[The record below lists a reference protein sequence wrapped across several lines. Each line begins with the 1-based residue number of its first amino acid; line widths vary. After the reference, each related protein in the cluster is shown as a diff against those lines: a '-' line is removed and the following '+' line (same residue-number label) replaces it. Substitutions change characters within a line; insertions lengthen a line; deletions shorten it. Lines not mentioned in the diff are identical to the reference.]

1 MLNRLTAI
9 VALGF
14 CLAFS
19 LPQMA
24 NAKFINFACEL
35 YGEEGIASD
44 LWMIDTSQKIAIHE
58 AGSEYGKI
66 RQYGLKFRVDEVS
79 HDGIIFSIRLFDERV
94 SRAYGFSLPSSM
106 LKFVKRHLN
115 IIERYLGRRLNQ
127 SERQVVEE
135 ISTTLYQTRMFVII
149 NFSNLKI
156 THYSPP
162 VSFDLNKT
170 DKIFNVRP
178 FETPETI
185 NKGRCE
191 II

>member
-1 MLNRLTAI
+1 MLNQLIKI
-9 VALGF
+9 VTLGF

-94 SRAYGFSLPSSM
+94 SRAYGFSFPSSM
-106 LKFVKRHLN
+106 LKFVKGDIN

-127 SERQVVEE
+127 SERQAVEE
-135 ISTTLYQTRMFVII
+135 ISTILYQTRMFVII
-149 NFSNLKI
+149 DFSSLQI

-162 VSFDLNKT
+162 VSFDLSKT

-185 NKGRCE
+185 NKGQCE

>member
-1 MLNRLTAI
+1 MDSGTLSIKKVWRLMLNRLIKI
-9 VALGF
+9 VTLGF

-19 LPQMA
+19 LPQIV

-94 SRAYGFSLPSSM
+94 SRAYDFSLPSSM
-106 LKFVKRHLN
+106 LK
-115 IIERYLGRRLNQ
+115 
-127 SERQVVEE
+127 
-135 ISTTLYQTRMFVII
+135 
-149 NFSNLKI
+149 
-156 THYSPP
+156 
-162 VSFDLNKT
+162 
-170 DKIFNVRP
+170 
-178 FETPETI
+178 
-185 NKGRCE
+185 
-191 II
+191 

>member
-1 MLNRLTAI
+1 
-9 VALGF
+9 
-14 CLAFS
+14 
-19 LPQMA
+19 MA

-44 LWMIDTSQKIAIHE
+44 LWVIDPSQKIAIHE
-58 AGSEYGKI
+58 AASEYGKI
-66 RQYGLKFRVDEVS
+66 KQYGLEYRVDEVS
-79 HDGIIFSIRLFDERV
+79 RDGIIFSIRLFDERV

-106 LKFVKRHLN
+106 LKFVKGDVN

-127 SERQVVEE
+127 SERQAVEE
-135 ISTTLYQTRMFVII
+135 ISTILYQTRMFVII
-149 NFSNLKI
+149 DFSSLQI

-162 VSFDLNKT
+162 VSFDLSKT

-178 FETPETI
+178 YETSE
-185 NKGRCE
+185 NVDNGRCE

>member
-14 CLAFS
+14 CLALS

-94 SRAYGFSLPSSM
+94 SRAYGFSFPSSM
-106 LKFVKRHLN
+106 VKFVKGDIN

-127 SERQVVEE
+127 SERQAVEE
-135 ISTTLYQTRMFVII
+135 ISTKLYQTRMFVII
-149 NFSNLKI
+149 DFSSLQI

-162 VSFDLNKT
+162 VSFDLSKT

-185 NKGRCE
+185 NKGQCVL
-191 II
+191 I